1 MVVIDTL
8 LAEVKVGYYYING
21 QEKIAMVANAAHCK
35 SGFNQFVNTCVARLG
50 IPCHSFTGW
59 HIIDHNA
66 SPRMRIKPLCHV
78 KLFTSVMKLWSSYAN
93 RSLDEITWW
102 NHSRAHEI
110 IIDNLCSW
118 GQPWPWP
125 FWLLYIQWNFESSKA
140 ANVLSVVWGYF
151 G

>member
-102 NHSRAHEI
+102 NHWVAIHAI
-110 IIDNLCSW
+110 VTCAWDNYWQFMFMRTTLT
-118 GQPWPWP
+118 
-125 FWLLYIQWNFESSKA
+125 LT
-140 ANVLSVVWGYF
+140 VLAVVYTVELWV
-151 G
+151 